1 MLSSRSTLRPYLPTR
16 ETKPSGR
23 PKRCLPILFLETFC
37 ALVERR
43 RLLMKLCCNS
53 TASSLSERVS
63 GSISLEEAGSSSVEA
78 EVLSTGRRVVS
89 AASRSPMLAF
99 DISLRSLLTSGELAR
114 DFQRLRG
121 RRYRDCADASVGIVC
136 RRLG

>member
-23 PKRCLPILFLETFC
+23 PKRCLPLLVLEMVSE
-37 ALVERR
+37 LEERR

-53 TASSLSERVS
+53 TASSLRERVS
-63 GSISLEEAGSSSVEA
+63 GSISLEGAKRSLVEA
-78 EVLSTGRRVVS
+78 EVFSTGRRVVS
-89 AASRSPMLAF
+89 AASLSPMLAF

-114 DFQRLRG
+114 DFQKL
-121 RRYRDCADASVGIVC
+121 
-136 RRLG
+136 